1 MKEDLNTSKNII
13 TDFTSSEENNEINL
27 KETSIKINGFNIIEL
42 NEDEE
47 DYQSALNL
55 DDEEI
60 NNLKVFFYLE
70 NIIIHL
76 YKKSYKDI

>member
-55 DDEEI
+55 DDE
-60 NNLKVFFYLE
+60 K
-70 NIIIHL
+70 
-76 YKKSYKDI
+76 